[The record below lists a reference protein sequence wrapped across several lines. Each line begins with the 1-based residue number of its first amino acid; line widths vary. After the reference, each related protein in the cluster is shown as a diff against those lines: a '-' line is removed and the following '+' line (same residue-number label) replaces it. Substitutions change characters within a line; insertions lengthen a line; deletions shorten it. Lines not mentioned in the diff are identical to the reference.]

1 MNTNNLTMKDLAE
14 IESLTG
20 MSMDLWDQ
28 SPKAMLS
35 TAIAYVSAKKNNPE
49 LTWEQA
55 QNWTIEEMQKAAV
68 VEVPKAKR
76 S

>member
-14 IESLTG
+14 VETLIG
-20 MSMDLWDQ
+20 ISMDLWDD

-35 TAIAYVSAKKNNPE
+35 VALAYVAAKKHNPD

-68 VEVPKAKR
+68 VESPKAKR